1 MHITYFGHS
10 AFQVT
15 VDGIKILI
23 DPFITGNP
31 KAGGISPDSLNPD
44 IILITHGHGD
54 HVGDA
59 EAIAKQS
66 NAPIVA
72 IYEIA
77 SWLEARGVQNTIGI
91 NLGGTVQFKGLKIQ
105 LVPAWHSSTLPDGSA
120 AGVAGGFIVKHSAGC
135 FYHSGDTAL
144 FEEMKLFGRRHKI
157 DTAFLCL
164 GGHFTMD
171 AVDAA
176 HAATY
181 LGAQTVIGMHFDTFD
196 PIKIDHVAAHAAFKA
211 INIPL
216 ILPQVGE
223 VGGIRATD

>member
-1 MHITYFGHS
+1 MQSHYFGHS

-15 VDGIKILI
+15 VDGVNILI

-31 KAGGISPDSLNPD
+31 TAAGINPDSLTPD
-44 IILITHGHGD
+44 VILVTHGHGD

-59 EAIAKQS
+59 AAIS
-66 NAPIVA
+66 IRTGAPIIA

-77 SWLEARGVQNTIGI
+77 DWFAKRGVTHTIGI
-91 NLGGTVQFKGLKIQ
+91 NLGGTVSFKDLKIQ
-105 LVPAWHSSTLPDGSA
+105 LVPAWHSSTMPDGA
-120 AGVAGGFIVKHSAGC
+120 PGGVAGGFIVTYRGGC

-144 FEEMKLFGRRHKI
+144 FEEMKLFGRRHAI

-176 HAATY
+176 HAASY
-181 LGAQTVIGMHFDTFD
+181 LGAKRVIGMHFDTFD
-196 PIKIDHVAAHAAFKA
+196 PIKIDHDAAHAAFKA
-211 INIPL
+211 VGIPL
-216 ILPQVGE
+216 ILPQVGHP
-223 VGGIRATD
+223 ISD